1 MTRCRRPLG
10 LVLALILL
18 AAPLA
23 WDRWW
28 VPRAEAQL
36 YQLGGTLQS
45 AATATGNGSTLD
57 TSLTSIVAFQVTSGA
72 ASVVPEGSLDGATWA
87 TLTCYALGS
96 STAVT
101 TFTTTGLWRC
111 NTIGIPVVRA
121 RIAVYTSGSVTVR
134 AQAVASYF
142 NLGTTVP

>member
-57 TSLTSIVAFQVTSGA
+57 TSLTSIVAYLRGAPAHSALTELTAPRRFNSASTTSV
-72 ASVVPEGSLDGATWA
+72 ST
-87 TLTCYALGS
+87 S
-96 STAVT
+96 SGGPYRAPP
-101 TFTTTGLWRC
+101 
-111 NTIGIPVVRA
+111 PV
-121 RIAVYTSGSVTVR
+121 S
-134 AQAVASYF
+134 
-142 NLGTTVP
+142 